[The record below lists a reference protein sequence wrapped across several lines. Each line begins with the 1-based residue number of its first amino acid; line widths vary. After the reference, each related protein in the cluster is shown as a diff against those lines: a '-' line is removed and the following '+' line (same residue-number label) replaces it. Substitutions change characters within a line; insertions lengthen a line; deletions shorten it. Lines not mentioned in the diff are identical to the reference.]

1 MYNNPINNNFEEM
14 PMVGSEEISITGTPG
29 DYEASENKV
38 KITLQESE
46 IATRNGLGLINRTI
60 DFIDKNPAANTLVGS
75 FALFTSETLNEV
87 QSAFNAMG
95 FGTLESPD
103 VLDVNNPEYQEIF
116 NSPSFLQLG
125 EDRAVA
131 KSKLLT
137 LAYMVAAAYDQ
148 TGKSLSDKDIAKF
161 MKITGSDLSKG
172 KTITA
177 VLNSVKQDIAAR
189 YTNKHNVY
197 ARDYEGIN
205 PIDSDYIL
213 NPIGSKSDKLIDPM
227 NLTPEENQK
236 IQSIIDVVEGTV
248 TP

>member
-1 MYNNPINNNFEEM
+1 
-14 PMVGSEEISITGTPG
+14 
-29 DYEASENKV
+29 
-38 KITLQESE
+38 
-46 IATRNGLGLINRTI
+46 
-60 DFIDKNPAANTLVGS
+60 
-75 FALFTSETLNEV
+75 
-87 QSAFNAMG
+87 MG